1 MGWRRTKISGTVS
14 GKRSRQ
20 FPHGLCAAFATLLA
34 LNVGITHAR
43 TNVLFIDLNN
53 ADAEI
58 RAVRSALPRNSALF
72 VIPSSQ
78 RFDARQRD
86 DIVDVQ
92 RRIVTTTQAAT
103 LCPPSRVAEC
113 RVLWGSLRQ
122 LETER
127 AGLTGHY
134 DIEHMLEDLNQIP
147 ADAINAIDIVVIS
160 GHHSNG
166 YFRGEIAQMDIHDLV
181 RIDAEF
187 PATFGRVR
195 TLILLGCDTGT
206 PALFSEVFARLFP
219 LTRWMVGSEDSAP
232 TRDEAR
238 NLRFINSVMRH
249 ESSMQQTR
257 RRDDVARV
265 HRLLLAQSWP
275 VAMLWDRQHY
285 FSRGWSGWLGAAAG
299 LRMTRSL
306 SPAASDA
313 TGGRG
318 N

>member
-1 MGWRRTKISGTVS
+1 MSLLGGKLSGKPS

-20 FPHGLCAAFATLLA
+20 ISQLLCAAFTSSLFFA
-34 LNVGITHAR
+34 VGIAQAR

-58 RAVRSALPRNSALF
+58 RAVRSALPRDSALF
-72 VIPSSQ
+72 VIPSDK
-78 RFDARQRD
+78 RFDTRQRD
-86 DIVDVQ
+86 AILDVQ
-92 RRIVTTTQAAT
+92 RRIVATTHAAT
-103 LCPPSRVAEC
+103 ECPPSSVDDC
-113 RVLWGSLRQ
+113 RVLWGTLLQ

-127 AGLTGHY
+127 AKLTRDYGI
-134 DIEHMLEDLNQIP
+134 DQMLEDLKQIP
-147 ADAINAIDIVVIS
+147 ADAINAINIVVIS
-160 GHHSNG
+160 GHHGNG

-181 RIDAEF
+181 RIDAEL
-187 PATFGRVR
+187 PAAFGRVR

-206 PALFSEVFARLFP
+206 PTLFSEVFARLFP

-238 NLRFINSVMRH
+238 NLRFIASVMRH

-265 HRLLLAQSWP
+265 DRLLLAESWP

>member
-1 MGWRRTKISGTVS
+1 MGWRGTKICSTLS

-20 FPHGLCAAFATLLA
+20 FPHALCAVFATLL
-34 LNVGITHAR
+34 LSVGITQAR
-43 TNVLFIDLNN
+43 TSVLFIDLNN

-58 RAVRSALPRNSALF
+58 RAVRAALPRDSAMF
-72 VIPSSQ
+72 VIPSAK
-78 RFDARQRD
+78 RLDARQRD
-86 DIVDVQ
+86 DILDVQ
-92 RRIVTTTQAAT
+92 RRIVTTTRAAT

-113 RVLWGSLRQ
+113 RVLWGALQQ

-127 AGLTGHY
+127 AGLTRHY
-134 DIEHMLEDLNQIP
+134 GVEHMLEDLNQIP
-147 ADAINAIDIVVIS
+147 ADVISAIDIVVIS

-166 YFRGEIAQMDIHDLV
+166 YFRGEIAQMDINDLV

-206 PALFSEVFARLFP
+206 PVLFSEVFARLFP

-257 RRDDVARV
+257 RREDVARV
-265 HRLLLAQSWP
+265 HRLLLAESWP

-306 SPAASDA
+306 STAASDA
-313 TGGRG
+313 TGGRRD
-318 N
+318 

>member
-1 MGWRRTKISGTVS
+1 M
-14 GKRSRQ
+14 
-20 FPHGLCAAFATLLA
+20 LL
-34 LNVGITHAR
+34 LFNVAITHAR

-58 RAVRSALPRNSALF
+58 RAVRSALPRDGSLF
-72 VIPSSQ
+72 VIPSTK
-78 RFDARQRD
+78 RLDARQRD
-86 DIVDVQ
+86 DILDVQ

-127 AGLTGHY
+127 AGLTRDYG
-134 DIEHMLEDLNQIP
+134 IEQMLEDLNQIP
-147 ADAINAIDIVVIS
+147 ADVINAIDIVVIS

-166 YFRGEIAQMDIHDLV
+166 YFRGEIAQMDINDLA

-187 PATFGRVR
+187 PATFGLVR

-232 TRDEAR
+232 TRNEAR
-238 NLRFINSVMRH
+238 NLRFISSVLRL
-249 ESSMQQTR
+249 EASIQQAR
-257 RRDDVARV
+257 RRDEAARV
-265 HRLLLAQSWP
+265 HRLLLAESWP

-306 SPAASDA
+306 SAAASDA
-313 TGGRG
+313 AGERA